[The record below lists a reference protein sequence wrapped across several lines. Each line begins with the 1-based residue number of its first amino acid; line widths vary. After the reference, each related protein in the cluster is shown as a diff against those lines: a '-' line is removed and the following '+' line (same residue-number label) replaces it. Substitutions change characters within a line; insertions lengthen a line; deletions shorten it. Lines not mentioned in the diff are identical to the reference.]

1 MILETNIDKDMRRKN
16 QDQIVQ
22 KPTEKTSER

>member
-1 MILETNIDKDMRRKN
+1 MILETNIDKDMRKKN
-16 QDQIVQ
+16 QEQIVP